1 MLGFAKAKWYIQ
13 KLSRNLSRHHGTR
26 RLNYF
31 AESSEFG
38 AGDVT
43 LTKILVV
50 DDHELVRMGLVRM
63 LSDVTEFDVVGE
75 ACCGEEASS
84 LTRDL
89 APDVVLMDVK
99 MPGIGG
105 IEATKKLL
113 AVHDYVKII
122 AVTACDDDLFPA
134 RLLQAGAMGYVTKG
148 ADLNEMIK
156 AIRAVCAGDLYMSN
170 SVAQQL
176 ALKNFGGSK
185 VKKSP
190 FETLSER
197 ELQTAMLIATGKK
210 AQEIADTF
218 CVSPKTVNSY
228 RYRIFDKLSIN
239 SDVELALLAVKHNIL
254 DVEAIL

>member
-1 MLGFAKAKWYIQ
+1 MGV
-13 KLSRNLSRHHGTR
+13 
-26 RLNYF
+26 
-31 AESSEFG
+31 
-38 AGDVT
+38 GDDV

-63 LSDVTEFDVVGE
+63 LSDVQEFDVVGE
-75 ACCGEEASS
+75 ACCGEEALQ

-89 APDVVLMDVK
+89 SPDVVLMDVK

-122 AVTACDDDLFPA
+122 AVTACDDDLFPT

-156 AIRAVCAGDLYMSN
+156 AIRSVRAGDLYMSN

-176 ALKNFGGSK
+176 ALKNFSGN
-185 VKKSP
+185 KKDQSP
-190 FETLSER
+190 FEALSER
-197 ELQTAMLIATGKK
+197 ELQTAMLIANGKK
-210 AQEIADTF
+210 AQDIANTF

-228 RYRIFDKLSIN
+228 RYRIFDKLGIN
-239 SDVELALLAVKHNIL
+239 SDVELTLLAVKHNVL
-254 DVEAIL
+254 DVESIV